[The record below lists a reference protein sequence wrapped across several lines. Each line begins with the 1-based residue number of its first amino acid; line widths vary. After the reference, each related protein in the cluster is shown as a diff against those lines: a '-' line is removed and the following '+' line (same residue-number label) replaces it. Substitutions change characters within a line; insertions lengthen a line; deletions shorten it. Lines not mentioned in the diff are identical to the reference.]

1 MKTRSR
7 GAASDWASWM
17 AGACEQARDPRL
29 AGFYGAFPHDPS
41 APVADLPLIAIDL
54 ETTGLDPAR
63 HAILS
68 IGLLPF
74 TLSSIRLSDRR
85 HWVLRPPTGMSGE
98 SVRFHNITH
107 SDTEQAPTMDE
118 ILTDLLTALAG
129 RLPVVHYHP
138 LERRFLQRALEQ
150 ELRQPLRFP
159 LIDTMELEARR
170 HRRGGLARLRHWLG
184 RPPASL
190 RLNDCRQRYGLPAYG
205 THHAVLDALA
215 TAELLQ
221 AQIQH
226 HYDATT
232 PVGELWV

>member
-1 MKTRSR
+1 MKSGSR
-7 GAASDWASWM
+7 GSASAWSAWM
-17 AGACEQARDPRL
+17 AGAGDQARDPRL
-29 AGFYGAFPHDPS
+29 ADFYRHFPNDPS
-41 APVADLPLIAIDL
+41 VPVADLPLIAIDL

-74 TLSSIRLSDRR
+74 TLSRIRLSDRR
-85 HWVLRPPTGMSGE
+85 HWVLRPSTGLSGE

-107 SDTEQAPTMDE
+107 SDTERAPTMAG
-118 ILTDLLTALAG
+118 ILTDLLNTLSG

-138 LERRFLQRALEQ
+138 LERRFLQRAIEQ
-150 ELRQPLRFP
+150 QLRQPLRFP

-170 HRRGGLARLRHWLG
+170 QRRGGLARLRQWLG

-205 THHAVLDALA
+205 AHHAVLDALA

-226 HYDATT
+226 RYDAATS
-232 PVGELWV
+232 VGELWV